1 MSSLAP
7 APMDWRVL
15 LVDDEE
21 GIRKVMRITL
31 EDAGYRVETAADGA
45 DGLSRC
51 ERFAPQILITDVRM
65 PGMDGLEL
73 LAAVKQRQP
82 EIEVIVMT
90 AFGQMD
96 LAIRALQ
103 LDASD
108 FITKPLHDDA
118 LFLALQRARDR
129 FRARRQVQDYTTL
142 LEAGWARTARELM
155 DTFAFQRNLIDGS
168 LDGILGCDREDTVVI
183 FNRSMERMLGYTRAQ
198 AVGQM
203 VLAALFHPG
212 EVARFRQALASQKWG
227 GRDRLALFET
237 ALMAQDGQTIPV
249 QASAAVLPQPGAMG
263 GLVCFFKDLR
273 EVRRLE
279 QEVADQARI
288 LHQDKMMSLGRLA
301 ASVVHEINNPLAGIL
316 TYSRLMLRILERG
329 PLEPARQADF
339 SRYLSLV
346 ESETDRCARIVASLL
361 AFSRKSPPAMTDLSL
376 RELLNRCALMSRHKL
391 ELQKIRLELVIAE
404 DLPPVRG
411 DANQLQQ
418 CIINLIFNAIDA
430 MPEGGGLWLEAR
442 HSPCG
447 GEVTIT
453 VTDSGGGIPAAV
465 LPHIFEPFFTT
476 KAEGYGVGLGLSTV
490 FGIMQRH
497 GGRVTA
503 ENIAGKGAA
512 FTLHLPLAP
521 PGPSPRKH

>member
-1 MSSLAP
+1 
-7 APMDWRVL
+7 MDWRLL

-21 GIRKVMRITL
+21 GIRKVMRISL
-31 EDAGYRVETAADGA
+31 EDAGYRVATAADGA
-45 DGLSRC
+45 EGLSRC
-51 ERFAPQILITDVRM
+51 ESFDPQILITDIRM

-73 LAAVKQRQP
+73 LAAVKKRWP
-82 EIEVIVMT
+82 GIEVIVMT
-90 AFGQMD
+90 AFGEMN

-108 FITKPLHDDA
+108 FITKPLHDEA
-118 LFLALQRARDR
+118 LFLALKRARDR
-129 FRARRQVQDYTTL
+129 FRVRQQVRDYTTL

-168 LDGILGCDREDTVVI
+168 LDGILGCGRDDTVVI
-183 FNRSMERMLGYTRAQ
+183 FNRSMEKMLGHSRAQ
-198 AVGQM
+198 VVGQM
-203 VLAALFHPG
+203 TLADLLRPG
-212 EVARFRQALASQKWG
+212 ENARFRGALASQKWG
-227 GRDRLALFET
+227 GRERLALFET
-237 ALMAQDGQTIPV
+237 TLMAKDGQEIPV
-249 QASAAVLPQPGAMG
+249 QVSAAVLPQPGKLG
-263 GLVCFFKDLR
+263 GLVCFFRDLR

-316 TYSRLMLRILERG
+316 NYTRLMLRVLKRG

-339 SRYLSLV
+339 SRYLALV
-346 ESETDRCARIVASLL
+346 ETETDRCARIVASLL
-361 AFSRKSPPAMTDLSL
+361 AFSRKSPPAMTEVSL

-391 ELQKIRLELVIAE
+391 ELQNIEFELLISE

-430 MPEGGGLWLEAR
+430 MPQGGRLRLEAQR
-442 HSPCG
+442 SPG
-447 GEVTIT
+447 GNEVTIT
-453 VTDSGGGIPAAV
+453 VTDSGAGIPAAD

-497 GGRVTA
+497 KGAVTA
-503 ENIAGKGAA
+503 KNVAGKGAA

-521 PGPSPRKH
+521 AGASPREA

>member
-1 MSSLAP
+1 
-7 APMDWRVL
+7 MDWRVL

-31 EDAGYRVETAADGA
+31 EDAGYRVETAADGPA
-45 DGLSRC
+45 GLSRC
-51 ERFAPQILITDVRM
+51 EIFAPQILITDVRM

-73 LAAVKQRQP
+73 LAAVKKRWPQ
-82 EIEVIVMT
+82 IEAIVMT
-90 AFGQMD
+90 AFGEMN

-108 FITKPLHDDA
+108 FITKPLHDEA
-118 LFLALQRARDR
+118 LFLALKRARER
-129 FRARRQVQDYTTL
+129 FRVRQQVRDYTAL
-142 LEAGWARTARELM
+142 LAAGWARTARELM

-168 LDGILGCDREDTVVI
+168 LDGILGCDRDGTVVI
-183 FNRSMERMLGYTRAQ
+183 FNRSMETILGHNRAQ
-198 AVGQM
+198 VVGRM
-203 VLAALFHPG
+203 TLADFLPPG
-212 EVARFRQALASQKWG
+212 EEVRFKSALASEKWG
-227 GRDRLALFET
+227 GRERLALFET
-237 ALMAQDGQTIPV
+237 TLMAKDGREIPV
-249 QASAAVLPQPGAMG
+249 QVSAAVLPQPGKLG
-263 GLVCFFKDLR
+263 GLVCFFRDLR

-316 TYSRLMLRILERG
+316 NYTRLMLRILQRG

-339 SRYLSLV
+339 SRYLALV
-346 ESETDRCARIVASLL
+346 ETETDRCARIVASLL
-361 AFSRKSPPAMTDLSL
+361 AFSRKSPPAMTEVSL
-376 RELLNRCALMSRHKL
+376 RELLDRCALMSRHKL
-391 ELQKIRLELVIAE
+391 ELQHIALELLIAA
-404 DLPPVRG
+404 DLPPIRG

-430 MPEGGGLWLEAR
+430 MPEGGRLRLEAQR
-442 HSPCG
+442 SPCG
-447 GEVTIT
+447 REVTIT
-453 VTDSGGGIPAAV
+453 VTDSGAGIPAAD

-497 GGRVTA
+497 KGRVTA
-503 ENIAGKGAA
+503 RNIAGNGAA

-521 PGPSPRKH
+521 AGATAEDA

>member
-1 MSSLAP
+1 MPSLPP
-7 APMDWRVL
+7 APMDWRIL

-31 EDAGYRVETAADGA
+31 EDAGYQVETAADGA

-51 ERFAPQILITDVRM
+51 ESFAPQILITDIRM
-65 PGMDGLEL
+65 PVMDGLEL

-90 AFGQMD
+90 AFGEMD

-108 FITKPLHDDA
+108 FITKPLHDEA
-118 LFLALQRARDR
+118 FFLALQRARDR
-129 FRARRQVQDYTTL
+129 FRARQQVQDYTTL
-142 LEAGWARTARELM
+142 LEAGWARTARELI

-168 LDGILGCDREDTVVI
+168 LDGILGCDRDDAVVI

-203 VLAALFHPG
+203 TLAGLFHPG
-212 EVARFRQALASQKWG
+212 EDERFRRALAAEKWG
-227 GRDRLALFET
+227 GRGRLALFET
-237 ALMAQDGQTIPV
+237 ALMAKDGQSIPV
-249 QASAAVLPQPGAMG
+249 QASAAILPQPGAMG
-263 GLVCFFKDLR
+263 GLVCFFRDLR

-316 TYSRLMLRILERG
+316 NYTRLMLRILKRG
-329 PLEPARQADF
+329 PLEATRQADF
-339 SRYLSLV
+339 SRYLALV

-361 AFSRKSPPAMTDLSL
+361 AFSRKSPPAMTELALHD
-376 RELLNRCALMSRHKL
+376 LLNRCALMSRHKL
-391 ELQKIRLELVIAE
+391 ELQKIQLELVIA
-404 DLPPVRG
+404 DALPPVRG

-430 MPEGGGLWLEAR
+430 MPEGGSLRLEADR
-442 HSPCG
+442 SPCG

-453 VTDSGGGIPAAV
+453 VTDTGAGIPTAD

-497 GGRVTA
+497 GGTVTA
-503 ENIAGKGAA
+503 ENVAGKGAA

-521 PGPSPRKH
+521 PDSSPRKR